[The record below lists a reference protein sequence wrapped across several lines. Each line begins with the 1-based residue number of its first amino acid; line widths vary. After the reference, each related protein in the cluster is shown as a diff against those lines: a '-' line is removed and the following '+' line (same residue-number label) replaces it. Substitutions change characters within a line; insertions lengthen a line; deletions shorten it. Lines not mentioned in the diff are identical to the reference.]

1 MSAAAEATQLPTL
14 LRARARLGAAALS
27 IALLAAPAHAQVTT
41 KGPLRD
47 VDPWGVGWL
56 SSAEG
61 PLPATLWANADGAQL
76 KPLLESIRP
85 ANLSPAARLALRR
98 VILSAGKTPDNPADL
113 ILQRLRLLREL
124 GESDH
129 DIDLRRKFASTSWGQ
144 DAEPLDAARD
154 LAASNTGPAC
164 RTVGARPATD
174 INWMDLRT
182 LCLAL
187 ANDFDSAGA
196 VAENYVETQK
206 RASVAGAPPAPGAD
220 GWLIGAIEAMRAPTK
235 AKPAARFDDMFNAAL
250 SIHAKLP
257 VNGDS
262 FRTTPPDVAAFVVRH
277 AFATPEQKRG
287 ALRIAL
293 DGGKIGS
300 QDVRAVYMARDEA
313 EPARQAGRTPARP
326 KADYIQAALA
336 AAGDAKLDDGAK
348 AAAYAVAFKSS
359 ENPSDFRL
367 AAAALQP
374 DLGKLPKN
382 AASAAQAE
390 TFARAALVSGDA
402 KSAAAWRALMD
413 TADKDKQ
420 DKWAAARIDLMLS
433 FAGATKEKPGATLD
447 RLIGSLPPEPA
458 PGAAAQPVTPASRQL
473 AIRRIEVTRA
483 LFLYVGAGRDLNP
496 AQRALLATQKT
507 AGRGVPDAALARIEA
522 ALAAK
527 STGEAALAAIAQL
540 GPDPSA
546 LSFSG
551 LADLMTY
558 LTRAGLDNDADAIA
572 LEALQV
578 WKAI

>member
-1 MSAAAEATQLPTL
+1 MSAAASLRTL
-14 LRARARLGAAALS
+14 VAVLAIGAS
-27 IALLAAPAHAQVTT
+27 APAFAQVTT

-56 SSAEG
+56 TSTEN
-61 PLPATLWANADGAQL
+61 PLPSSLWANADGVQL
-76 KPLLESIRP
+76 KPLFETLKP
-85 ANLSPAARLALRR
+85 ANLSPAGRLALRR
-98 VILSAGKTPDNPADL
+98 VILSAGKTPDNPGDL
-113 ILQRLRLLREL
+113 ILQRLRLLQEL

-129 DIDLRRKFASTSWGQ
+129 DIDVRRKFASTSWGQ

-164 RTVGARPATD
+164 RVVGAKPASD
-174 INWMDLRT
+174 INWMELRA

-196 VAENYVETQK
+196 VAETYVDTQK
-206 RASVAGAPPAPGAD
+206 RAVIAGAPPGPGAD

-235 AKPAARFDDMFNAAL
+235 AKPAARFDTMFDAAV

-257 VNGDS
+257 VTGDS
-262 FRTTPPDVAAFVVRH
+262 FRATPPDIAAFVIRH
-277 AFATPEQKRG
+277 AFATSEQKRA

-293 DGGKIGS
+293 DGGKIS
-300 QDVRAVYMARDEA
+300 DQDVRGVMLAKPDA
-313 EPARQAGRTPARP
+313 ESAKQTGRTPPRP
-326 KADYIQAALA
+326 KPDYIQAALA
-336 AAGDAKLDDGAK
+336 AAADAKMEDGAK
-348 AAAYAVAFKSS
+348 AAAYATAFKSS
-359 ENPSDFRL
+359 ETPSDFRL
-367 AAAALQP
+367 AAAALQA

-382 AASAAQAE
+382 AATALQAE
-390 TFARAALVSGDA
+390 TFARAALLSGESKD
-402 KSAAAWRALMD
+402 AAAWRALMD
-413 TADKDKQ
+413 KS

-433 FAGATKEKPGATLD
+433 FAGATKEKPGVILD
-447 RLIGSLPPEPA
+447 RLISSLPAEAA
-458 PGAAAQPVTPASRQL
+458 PGAAAPLPSTATRQL

-496 AQRALLATQKT
+496 AQRTLLAAQKS
-507 AGRGVPDAALARIEA
+507 AGRSVPDAALARIAA

-546 LSFSG
+546 LSFSN

-558 LTRAGLDNDADAIA
+558 LTRAGLDADADAIA
-572 LEALQV
+572 LEALQL